1 MTGSDLGTDRK
12 RGLEGKGRVVPGRE
26 GISSGKGRGKGA
38 KAAWECRLGQRVAAA
53 GLFGKHEDHQSF
65 KEIPKE
71 CEESRVASG

>member
-38 KAAWECRLGQRVAAA
+38 KAAWECRLG
-53 GLFGKHEDHQSF
+53 
-65 KEIPKE
+65 
-71 CEESRVASG
+71 SGSLLLVCLENSE